1 MGQRDRLKLNLPEAS
16 RKDDFIIQTETL
28 LRDEEHSNNN
38 DTRTTGINQIYPR
51 EIKTHLFHIKGEK
64 LGNEN
69 NLYNIYY
76 VFLVQKSQ
84 VSSNLLCPYMIFNK
98 SI

>member
-1 MGQRDRLKLNLPEAS
+1 MGRRDRLKLDLPEAP
-16 RKDDFIIQTETL
+16 RKDDFIIQTESL
-28 LRDEEHSNNN
+28 LRDEEHTNSN

-69 NLYNIYY
+69 NLHNIYY
-76 VFLVQKSQ
+76 IFLVPKSQ
-84 VSSNLLCPYMIFNK
+84 VQIF
-98 SI
+98 SVLI